1 MKKKDIIKIVK
12 RLINEKE
19 IIKLSNLS
27 TCNITLKLLVDF
39 ADIRNFVYD
48 TLGNNFISLSY
59 SYKTDFISIDILI
72 D

>member
-1 MKKKDIIKIVK
+1 MKK
-12 RLINEKE
+12 
-19 IIKLSNLS
+19 KLSNLS
-27 TCNITLKLLVDF
+27 TCNITLKLLVD
-39 ADIRNFVYD
+39 FVYD